1 MPLWEG
7 DVNSKRFLGI
17 AWKVALVVVLLA
29 AVSAGCGGS
38 AVKVT
43 TARVGPREISEQVMV
58 AGNLNASQ
66 PQQVIPQVYGSVAE
80 VYATDG
86 QEVAAGQP
94 LVQLDTA
101 NLEQAL
107 LSAQASLEST
117 ESIAGMM
124 NSMASIPASIG
135 SAFDSMMTSVDAG
148 VQGLF
153 DLEKSLIPVLPEEQ
167 RMAALQ
173 AINTAESDYN
183 TARAQNAPVVAGG
196 GGGMST
202 GAQEAAA
209 SKAIENAMKNL
220 QAATITAPISGTL
233 VASTTGGMSMES
245 LLGTMMSSFSGMIPS
260 GLNLSALTGMSSSL
274 GSMGMPTGG
283 ALVPGSFIMSGTAI
297 YSIVDLKNMTMVA
310 KVDETDIAKMKEGLT
325 AAVALEAY
333 PGKKF
338 AGKVIK
344 VADTSTTNEAGA
356 TAFEVVI
363 QMDLSDIDLKIGMTG
378 TADVTVAT
386 KQDATVVPVEALVDK
401 KGKKYVFK
409 VVDGKAVLTPVV
421 TGLVTETEVEVLEG
435 VKNGD
440 RVVTKDVEKLKDGQ
454 GVKI

>member
-1 MPLWEG
+1 M
-7 DVNSKRFLGI
+7 NSKRFLGI

-38 AVKVT
+38 SVKVT
-43 TARVGPREISEQVMV
+43 TALVGPRAISEQVMV
-58 AGNLNASQ
+58 AGNLNAAQ
-66 PQQVIPQVYGSVAE
+66 PCQVIPQVYGSVAE
-80 VYATDG
+80 VYAVDG
-86 QEVAAGQP
+86 QDVAAGQP
-94 LVQLDTA
+94 LVQLDTSS
-101 NLEQAL
+101 LEQAL

-117 ESIAGMM
+117 ESIASMM
-124 NSMASIPASIG
+124 NSMASIPSSIG
-135 SAFDSMMTSVDAG
+135 SAFDSMMASVDAG

-173 AINTAESDYN
+173 AINTSESNYDE
-183 TARAQNAPVVAGG
+183 ARAQNTVAISGG

-202 GAQEAAA
+202 GASEAAGA
-209 SKAIENAMKNL
+209 KAIENAMKNL
-220 QAATITAPISGTL
+220 EAATITAPMSGTL
-233 VASTTGGMSMES
+233 VSATSGGLSMES

-274 GSMGMPTGG
+274 GSFGMPTSG
-283 ALVPGSFIMSGTAI
+283 ALVPGSFIMSGTPI
-297 YSIVDLKNMTMVA
+297 YTIVDLKNMTMLA
-310 KVDETDIAKMKEGLT
+310 KVDETDIARMKEGLDAT
-325 AAVALEAY
+325 VTLEAY
-333 PGKKF
+333 PGKNF
-338 AGKVIK
+338 VGKVVK
-344 VADTSTTNEAGA
+344 VADTATTNEAGA
-356 TAFEVVI
+356 TAFEVII

-386 KQDATVVPVEALVDK
+386 KQDATVVPVEALIDK

-409 VVDGKAVLTPVV
+409 VVDGKAELTPVV
-421 TGLVTETEVEVLEG
+421 TGLITETEVEIVEG

-454 GVKI
+454 GVKL